1 MINALQYDSLR
12 TTSSSI
18 NEEISISDNDK
29 NDFEKPSSNMDVI
42 CLKCKYKYLPTKRK
56 AKKKKKWFG
65 TMWSFP
71 NIYVLA
77 RKVALNSS
85 PYEEREYFDEK
96 VILIFY
102 KRIQVELIVYL
113 LRLYSWFARYTG
125 TEKDSVVTIRRSSLR
140 KVLVILWLDVFY
152 TFFNMDILCGK

>member
-1 MINALQYDSLR
+1 
-12 TTSSSI
+12 
-18 NEEISISDNDK
+18 
-29 NDFEKPSSNMDVI
+29 
-42 CLKCKYKYLPTKRK
+42 
-56 AKKKKKWFG
+56 
-65 TMWSFP
+65 MWSFP

>member
-29 NDFEKPSSNMDVI
+29 NDFEKPSSNMDII
-42 CLKCKYKYLPTKRK
+42 CLKSKYKYPPTKRK
-56 AKKKKKWFG
+56 VKKKKKWFG

-71 NIYVLA
+71 NIYVLT
-77 RKVALNSS
+77 RKVALKSS

-113 LRLYSWFARYTG
+113 LRLYSWLARYTG
-125 TEKDSVVTIRRSSLR
+125 TEKDSAVTIRRSS
-140 KVLVILWLDVFY
+140 
-152 TFFNMDILCGK
+152 

>member
-56 AKKKKKWFG
+56 AKKKNDLVQCDHFQ
-65 TMWSFP
+65 TSMC
-71 NIYVLA
+71 L
-77 RKVALNSS
+77 L
-85 PYEEREYFDEK
+85 ER
-96 VILIFY
+96 
-102 KRIQVELIVYL
+102 L
-113 LRLYSWFARYTG
+113 L
-125 TEKDSVVTIRRSSLR
+125 
-140 KVLVILWLDVFY
+140 
-152 TFFNMDILCGK
+152 